1 MIILAKLKW
10 IALIYTF
17 AFAEF
22 VLQVELPKELQ
33 NALWGLAILAIT
45 LLGIWAKNSITNLTA
60 KHDLELKTIRDNQE
74 QSRRE
79 REWLLETT
87 KTQVTQ
93 IEALQRDKDGLSETN
108 RQRDMEIGKL
118 KGTNEQLEKRADER
132 HDAINKAQGEA
143 AEALETARKE
153 KDRADAAEGDLAE
166 LRTQFNTLK
175 TELEAANGR
184 IESMAAQLGIKIDGG
199 ELKPGVNIVA
209 EPPGENPAPPP
220 GENVR

>member
-45 LLGIWAKNSITNLTA
+45 LLGVWAKSSITNLTA

-118 KGTNEQLEKRADER
+118 KGTNEQLERRADER
-132 HDAINKAQGEA
+132 HDAINKAQAEA
-143 AEALETARKE
+143 AEALESARNE

-166 LRTQFNTLK
+166 LRNLFDLMK
-175 TELEAANGR
+175 KELETANGR
-184 IESMAAQLGIKIDGG
+184 IESMAAQLGITIDGG
-199 ELKPGVNIVA
+199 ELKPGINIVA
-209 EPPGENPAPPP
+209 EPPGETPAAPPS
-220 GENVR
+220 ENVR